1 MHTKIFHGS
10 LINHTCM
17 HGKRT
22 DATIYEEKKDKNNS
36 RSTKLIPS
44 QEKLFCTQTTL
55 HTKIIHGS
63 LINHTCIHG
72 KRTDGTIYEEK
83 KTKIIQGIRI

>member
-1 MHTKIFHGS
+1 
-10 LINHTCM
+10 M

-36 RSTKLIPS
+36 RYTKLIPA
-44 QEKLFCTQTTL
+44 QEKKKFTFC
-55 HTKIIHGS
+55 TKIINGS

-83 KTKIIQGIRI
+83 KTKTIQGIRI